1 MFASCFFLS
10 RTRVIMDPYSIAAKQ
25 VIKHAING
33 EPVHPSLIH
42 GAIKHIDQE
51 YGDGNGTLDFH
62 DIDDIASNVVDKA
75 SDTISDIIDTAGD
88 IIVSIFSIFS

>member
-1 MFASCFFLS
+1 
-10 RTRVIMDPYSIAAKQ
+10 MDPYSIAAKQ

-51 YGDGNGTLDFH
+51 YGDGNGTIDFH

>member
-1 MFASCFFLS
+1 
-10 RTRVIMDPYSIAAKQ
+10 MDPYSIAAKQ

-62 DIDDIASNVVDKA
+62 DIDDITSNVVDKA

-88 IIVSIFSIFS
+88 IIVSIFS

>member
-1 MFASCFFLS
+1 
-10 RTRVIMDPYSIAAKQ
+10 MDPYSIAAKQ

-75 SDTISDIIDTAGD
+75 SDTISDIIDTQA
-88 IIVSIFSIFS
+88 ILLFQYFQYFHSLNYVECNLFRL

>member
-1 MFASCFFLS
+1 
-10 RTRVIMDPYSIAAKQ
+10 MDPYSIAAKQ

-62 DIDDIASNVVDKA
+62 DIDDITSNVVDKA